1 MDIINFKKLFFK
13 NSNLDFNNDL
23 FMDYFVKQ
31 VSNYDFSI
39 WLIDNYN
46 IYNKMNKLL
55 QYLNKIPNVVK
66 FENIDFVEKIETN
79 INVKY
84 RKVDDKILKITKL
97 RDAKKIDGYQFYL
110 QKNITNIT
118 TVDIIPLEFNKKVE
132 KVYYKI
138 NEYMEIVVTKFDEN
152 IVNNNF
158 VKINILNKHLY
169 NDFIFISLYKLLF
182 TLFTIIYKKSS
193 VFSEYLEK
201 KLLKFFMLEKN
212 DEMFLTFENLLN
224 GSLLTSKDCNYRDE
238 EKYFQKPTLM
248 FSYPIVNK
256 NDFYILFNTKYKLI
270 FTFDKSLEN
279 IDIIPLDI
287 NDIWL
292 TKEEELEI
300 IFNLEKLSDNY
311 LFAGYVDYNKNKA
324 YVYDVY
330 KFENLRIQINNI
342 DFKNRYNY
350 IDIVLS
356 KIPVANF
363 IFERIEINPVS
374 SKEKIYENYKYMINS
389 NSIGYKYVSNDIYK
403 KQLNY
408 SWIFYNYISIPLYV
422 KDKNLYIMDD
432 NKNYLQV
439 DLVADLKYEEN
450 RNYIFIYDLK
460 NVKLIQTY
468 QNVNTIINEQQYE
481 NFLKYIQFTYD
492 PNEVILENN
501 FNIKNTILWKLQL
514 HYKCLL
520 INSLNSIEKVYKK
533 GYVPIVNDIKLFN
546 SFVKSGIDK
555 PIGILY
561 LDDWK
566 CKKLNLK
573 DKDLEKIDICKII
586 DIDKMILKY
595 RDKFIINFDDHLN
608 FSCINNLP
616 NVISI
621 LILTISENTY
631 IPLTPSQNRD
641 IMESKII
648 FSDLKTFA
656 KHHKLRKNISILK
669 KSEILELI
677 QTSGYTLN
685 DVKIFVENEKIEKKK
700 SLDDG
705 DSSSSCSEKQ
715 EGNCENSEFNQYM
728 YTDAEMEFY
737 RKYVRQCTS
746 QLKQTAFKR
755 NLIDSLEY
763 NIDRKSLI
771 CLLVKKQCKSDTKIK
786 PVVKKIKTK
795 IQSIF
800 PDETYQLV
808 SDIYKTEQQNYQCK
822 GYNIINYKG
831 LLLLR
836 CDNNDIIEFM
846 FLTSNGFNFLG
857 NNEKDFIV
865 RSFKNLVKNCLDSNK
880 LYNILTNGVYNITNE
895 FENSFKQL
903 MNFDIYRFYEN
914 DNILYNFIV
923 YSLFFGIWLNIYEY
937 TESYNAKLLFS
948 SEKIQPLYD
957 NLKKTWPKNTNV
969 YNIIIIS
976 NAEKIDFGYH
986 IQRVS
991 NNIIFTSN
999 NLLQS

>member
-1 MDIINFKKLFFK
+1 M
-13 NSNLDFNNDL
+13 
-23 FMDYFVKQ
+23 
-31 VSNYDFSI
+31 
-39 WLIDNYN
+39 
-46 IYNKMNKLL
+46 
-55 QYLNKIPNVVK
+55 
-66 FENIDFVEKIETN
+66 
-79 INVKY
+79 
-84 RKVDDKILKITKL
+84 
-97 RDAKKIDGYQFYL
+97 
-110 QKNITNIT
+110 
-118 TVDIIPLEFNKKVE
+118 
-132 KVYYKI
+132 
-138 NEYMEIVVTKFDEN
+138 
-152 IVNNNF
+152 
-158 VKINILNKHLY
+158 
-169 NDFIFISLYKLLF
+169 
-182 TLFTIIYKKSS
+182 
-193 VFSEYLEK
+193 
-201 KLLKFFMLEKN
+201 
-212 DEMFLTFENLLN
+212 
-224 GSLLTSKDCNYRDE
+224 
-238 EKYFQKPTLM
+238 
-248 FSYPIVNK
+248 
-256 NDFYILFNTKYKLI
+256 
-270 FTFDKSLEN
+270 
-279 IDIIPLDI
+279 
-287 NDIWL
+287 
-292 TKEEELEI
+292 
-300 IFNLEKLSDNY
+300 
-311 LFAGYVDYNKNKA
+311 
-324 YVYDVY
+324 
-330 KFENLRIQINNI
+330 
-342 DFKNRYNY
+342 
-350 IDIVLS
+350 
-356 KIPVANF
+356 
-363 IFERIEINPVS
+363 
-374 SKEKIYENYKYMINS
+374 
-389 NSIGYKYVSNDIYK
+389 
-403 KQLNY
+403 
-408 SWIFYNYISIPLYV
+408 
-422 KDKNLYIMDD
+422 
-432 NKNYLQV
+432 
-439 DLVADLKYEEN
+439 
-450 RNYIFIYDLK
+450 
-460 NVKLIQTY
+460 
-468 QNVNTIINEQQYE
+468 
-481 NFLKYIQFTYD
+481 
-492 PNEVILENN
+492 
-501 FNIKNTILWKLQL
+501 
-514 HYKCLL
+514 
-520 INSLNSIEKVYKK
+520 
-533 GYVPIVNDIKLFN
+533 FN

-573 DKDLEKIDICKII
+573 DKDLEKIDICKIV

-616 NVISI
+616 NVVSI

-685 DVKIFVENEKIEKKK
+685 DVKIFVENEKNEKKK
-700 SLDDG
+700 SSDDG

-822 GYNIINYKG
+822 GYNIINYKK

-880 LYNILTNGVYNITNE
+880 LYNILTNEVYNITNE

-903 MNFDIYRFYEN
+903 MNFDIYIFY
-914 DNILYNFIV
+914 
-923 YSLFFGIWLNIYEY
+923 
-937 TESYNAKLLFS
+937 
-948 SEKIQPLYD
+948 
-957 NLKKTWPKNTNV
+957 
-969 YNIIIIS
+969 
-976 NAEKIDFGYH
+976 
-986 IQRVS
+986 
-991 NNIIFTSN
+991 
-999 NLLQS
+999 